1 MSHQTYGYALQTEIE
16 EVPLND
22 HPQAGDPA
30 PEQESRRIDDP
41 YAEVAH

>member
-16 EVPLND
+16 EVPPNE
-22 HPQAGDPA
+22 PTGAGDPA
-30 PEQESRRIDDP
+30 PEQEARWVDDP